1 MTWKR
6 ANKDRRGTSF
16 DLAYKPM
23 RQQHMWRGGFL
34 RHMVA
39 RLLKFARVGWH
50 AHAARPNRLTMKKFA
65 ILTCMA
71 LLGLFVV
78 CGLAK
83 DKSVN
88 TMTDQELKSA
98 IDSLAKIEQPLSAAP
113 LIAEAKKRAR
123 AAQDTRWMLSL
134 VKTDIRLN
142 GRRLLRETT
151 PSAEFSKAAADAWT
165 PLRQLLSL
173 EAFLQN
179 EDSLSTA
186 KAALAEPDALRSYG
200 AELAGAE
207 GWAARMNL
215 LDYIAMSITLRGN
228 MWRNSAAEA
237 ASLAVSEMERAAVA
251 NDDRMSKI
259 LSRVLRFTMPRV
271 GATAESA
278 DSLMNDLEA
287 IGAQTDEEL
296 ALVNFAK
303 AAWLTERAKTVGK
316 QDISDADAKVA
327 EALALFKGAAKTL
340 AGSPFATL
348 AEGQVQCIEKQE
360 IFLGSDG
367 QVVPGGFLPI
377 YMKYRNTD
385 EVTLKVYHAP
395 ASGDKPMAD
404 VLKTAKSVEEKRL
417 RLPKTDIRLNVSSA
431 YAELG
436 GLKPGLYVVA
446 AFIGDSLRAAEM
458 VTCSQICVSTFS
470 PDYGDKMLLV
480 KDFLT
485 GEALTS
491 ATVNK
496 KSKPDADGWC
506 RLNVTGDDK
515 EVVIRH
521 ADDAFR
527 FLSYVG
533 GRRDRFNSKKR
544 VRCAKVLTD
553 RAIYRPGQTVM
564 YKAFVY
570 NAGYDKVEPVAHGAR
585 YRLTLYAQ
593 NGKELARQDLRL
605 DDLGSAWGQMVIP
618 TDAPKGGGYICV
630 EEKSVR
636 LCWQAVR
643 IEDFKRTDNTVS
655 IDPFTE
661 ALLPGATATVGGVAM
676 SAAGLPVAGAS
687 TKYTV
692 SSEEGKV
699 LCDGATMTD
708 SDGRFSFSFKTK
720 DEDEAYSI
728 EVRVTDLKGETATAQ
743 TFCFV
748 WAQGSSINVE
758 QEDDVDVVGGGHKL
772 WLRSV
777 NSNGWPFASTVRL
790 KLTPY
795 EANGG
800 LRPKVTTVVDTVICS
815 APHLD
820 NLSAPALGNLAAT
833 PAFEAD
839 FDVNGKRELCLD
851 SLGLKPGRYD
861 IVLTGKA
868 LDGSLLKK
876 ESCVTLLAQEGPTA
890 GLDPVGVLAPDEVT
904 NGERLNFKVF
914 SGLADARV
922 SVVIARRGK
931 MDWRRTVDVS
941 CGVANVAYDVPA
953 DATDGETLRIV
964 ANVCKDGRSYFAE
977 DREVRIRRQEKALTL
992 SLKTFRDHSRP
1003 GARETWTISTDMGQG
1018 GGIVSSMY
1026 DSRLDKYVSSEWDPS
1041 FDRLTV
1047 DNGVYHW
1054 SVSPSLP
1061 HRPNEGIPFGLQC
1074 WWSRCDYTLSGVLR
1088 EAMDGLTA
1096 NHDARQY
1103 YAMAYGASRRVRGLR
1118 MMNKSAMVMESGAA
1132 QEDAFDSSLELCE
1145 EVVAVAENDAPV
1157 ATDADAGQGDDGAPL
1172 RSDFAET
1179 VFFKPDLRADSAG
1192 LVTFSFDLPDNLTTY
1207 KFRALATDRQL
1218 RSAMVSQTLTVSKP
1232 LNLRLGVPRFLTEA
1246 DTVFLAADVTAADTS
1261 VSGATVSLSVSDAET
1276 GRLLTALPSVEV
1288 RFDGALSQKAVWR
1301 LAVPTGVKG
1310 IRLEA
1315 VAKAD
1320 GASDGE
1326 RVELPVAQLYRQVV
1340 ESHTFVLNKKGE
1352 HTIEN
1357 PFDGKGAKALT
1368 FSYTSNAFIEVLRS
1382 LPQLGSGW
1390 QPCADTYLGRYETA
1404 SIAQMLKQK
1413 PEIAKAVDYLRTHA
1427 AADTAD
1433 YRIADAEHTPWLYVA
1448 KELRRHDKDVVKLM
1462 SGSHAEKMKAEA
1474 IAKLA
1479 NMQLPTGEFPWFSGM
1494 DGSRWMT
1501 VNVISTIGEMMRLG
1515 VVKADE
1521 RYVTQICQKAI
1532 PYLDK
1537 QLAASLKEYNKCLA
1551 EAGKAGG
1558 KRDLFLDNMTLEL
1571 LHARLLMGPK
1581 VSADAQSLLD
1591 VLQDHWQY
1599 TSACDR
1605 VTASTILAQAGRE
1618 AQAKK
1623 IVKSLE
1629 ENLVQTKDGTAFV
1642 AETGLLRRRAI
1653 VEAQAM
1659 LIMTLQ
1665 RLNHASP
1672 NLPKLINHLVL
1683 MKRGSDW
1690 PDAQSSSRAVLAL
1703 LASQAKID
1711 ANDVVRVGG
1720 HEVVCNVQQPKVE
1733 VSLDPQADASQAQ
1746 VIKSDGVASWGSWQ
1760 RVAFVPQDG
1769 GMKPDGSDK
1778 LRVERRLEV
1787 RRLVSGRME
1796 WVALRPDAL
1805 AIGDQVRVTL
1815 RFYNDEPL
1823 SFVRLRDH
1831 RAAAFE
1837 PEDKLS
1843 GYRGWWWWRW
1853 VDADVPTPPHY
1864 MSIADETV
1872 EFFIDYLNDGWHSVS
1887 YVMTVTN
1894 GGDFA
1899 GGYADATCMYDTEIA
1914 AHTEGLR
1921 VKTR

>member
-6 ANKDRRGTSF
+6 ANN
-16 DLAYKPM
+16 
-23 RQQHMWRGGFL
+23 GFL
-34 RHMVA
+34 FANDMSPCARKCGAGAFLPSSGTIIEECGHSGRAVVA
-39 RLLKFARVGWH
+39 RL
-50 AHAARPNRLTMKKFA
+50 NRLTMKKFV
-65 ILTCMA
+65 LLMSVA
-71 LLGLFVV
+71 LMGLFVV

-88 TMTDQELKSA
+88 TMTDQELKCA

-151 PSAEFSKAAADAWT
+151 PSAEFTKAAADAWI

-179 EDSLSTA
+179 DDSLSTA
-186 KAALAEPDALRSYG
+186 KAALAEPEALRSYK
-200 AELAGAE
+200 AELAGVE

-215 LDYIAMSITLRGN
+215 LDYIATTIALRGH
-228 MWRNSAAEA
+228 MWRSSATEA
-237 ASLAVSEMERAAVA
+237 ASLAVSEMESAAVA

-259 LSRVLRFTMPRV
+259 LSRVLRFTMPRE
-271 GATAESA
+271 GAKADVA
-278 DSLMNDLEA
+278 DSLMKDLET
-287 IGAQTDEEL
+287 IGARTGEEL

-303 AAWLTERAKTVGK
+303 AAWLTERAKAVGK
-316 QDISDADAKVA
+316 QDISEADAKVA

-348 AEGQVQCIEKQE
+348 AEEQARCIEKQE
-360 IFLGSDG
+360 VFVGSDG

-377 YMKYRNTD
+377 YLKYRNTD
-385 EVTLKVYHAP
+385 EVTLKVYRAP
-395 ASGDKPMAD
+395 DLGDKPMAK
-404 VLKTAKSVEEKRL
+404 VLKTTKSVEEKAM

-458 VTCSQICVSTFS
+458 VTCSQICVSNFS
-470 PDYGDKMLLV
+470 QDYGGRMVLV
-480 KDFLT
+480 KDYLT

-506 RLNVTGDDK
+506 RLNVTGDNR
-515 EVVIRH
+515 EVVIRR
-521 ADDAFR
+521 ADDTFR
-527 FLSYVG
+527 FKSYADG
-533 GRRDRFNSKKR
+533 QRDRFNSEKR
-544 VRCAKVLTD
+544 VKRAKVLTD

-564 YKAFVY
+564 FKAFVY
-570 NAGYDKVEPVAHGAR
+570 NSGYDQVEPAAKGAR
-585 YRLTLYAQ
+585 YKLTLYAQ
-593 NGKELARQDLRL
+593 NGKELAHQDLRL
-605 DDLGSAWGQMVIP
+605 DDLGSAWGEMVVP
-618 TDAPKGGGYICV
+618 ADAPKGGGYVCV
-630 EEKSVR
+630 EEKNAR
-636 LCWQAVR
+636 LCWQSVR

-661 ALLPGATATVGGVAM
+661 ALLPGATATVGGVAK

-687 TKYTV
+687 TKYTI
-692 SSEEGKV
+692 SSEDGEV
-699 LCDGATMTD
+699 LCDGLTTTD
-708 SDGRFSFSFKTK
+708 SDGRFGFSFKTK
-720 DEDEAYSI
+720 DEDETYSI

-743 TFCFV
+743 AFCHL
-748 WAQGSSINVE
+748 WTQGSSINVE
-758 QEDDVDVVGGGHKL
+758 QEEDVDVVGGGHKL
-772 WLRSV
+772 RLRSV
-777 NSNGWPFASTVRL
+777 NSNGWPFASTVHL

-795 EANGG
+795 EANRG
-800 LRPKVTTVVDTVICS
+800 LRPKVTTVVDTVICA

-820 NLSAPALGNLAAT
+820 NLPASASGNLAKR

-839 FDVNGKRELCLD
+839 YDVRGKRELWLD
-851 SLGLKPGRYD
+851 SLGLVPGKYA
-861 IVLTGKA
+861 IELTGKA
-868 LDGSLLKK
+868 LDGSPLKSK
-876 ESCVTLLAQEGPTA
+876 SCVTLLAQEGPTA
-890 GLDPVGVLAPDEVT
+890 GLDYVGVFAPDEVT

-914 SGLADARV
+914 SGLADAHV
-922 SVVIARRGK
+922 SVVVARRGK

-941 CGVANVAYDVPA
+941 CGVANVTYDVPA
-953 DATDGETLRIV
+953 DAVDGETLRIV

-977 DREVRIRRQEKALTL
+977 DREVRVRRHEKALTL

-1003 GARETWTISTDMGQG
+1003 GARETWTILTDMGQG
-1018 GGIVSSMY
+1018 GSIVSSMY
-1026 DSRLDKYVSSEWDPS
+1026 DSRLDEYVSSDWDPS

-1047 DNGVYHW
+1047 GNGVYHW

-1061 HRPNEGIPFGLQC
+1061 YRPNEGFPVGLQY
-1074 WWSRCDYTLSGVLR
+1074 WWSGCDYSLSGVLR
-1088 EAMDGLTA
+1088 NAMDGLTA
-1096 NHDARQY
+1096 KGDAWQY
-1103 YAMAYGASRRVRGLR
+1103 LEAPMFAMAYGSPHVRGR
-1118 MMNKSAMVMESGAA
+1118 RMNKSAGVLNEVFEA
-1132 QEDAFDSSLELCE
+1132 DADLCE
-1145 EVVAVAENDAPV
+1145 EVVVNGKGNALASDED
-1157 ATDADAGQGDDGAPL
+1157 DAGQGDDDVTL
-1172 RSDFAET
+1172 RSNFAET
-1179 VFFKPDLRADSAG
+1179 VFFEPDLRADSAG

-1207 KFRALATDRQL
+1207 KFRALATDGRL
-1218 RSAMVSQTLTVSKP
+1218 RSAMVTQTLTVSKP
-1232 LNLRLGVPRFLTEA
+1232 LNVRLGVPRFLTEG
-1246 DTVFLAADVTAADTS
+1246 DTVSIAADVTAADTA
-1261 VSGATVSLSVSDAET
+1261 VSHAAVSLTVSDAET
-1276 GRLLTALPSVEV
+1276 GRTLMTLPTVEV
-1288 RFDGALSQKAVWR
+1288 EFGDVLSQKAVWQ
-1301 LAVPTGVKG
+1301 LTVPLGVEG
-1310 IRLEA
+1310 IRLE
-1315 VAKAD
+1315 VIAKAN

-1326 RVELPVAQLYRQVV
+1326 RVELPVAQLYRQVT

-1357 PFDGKGAKALT
+1357 PFDGKGTKALT

-1390 QPCADTYLGRYETA
+1390 QPCTDTYLGRYETA
-1404 SIAQMLKQK
+1404 AIAQMLKQK
-1413 PEIAKAVDYLRTHA
+1413 PEVAKAVDYLRDHA
-1427 AADTAD
+1427 AADTAA

-1448 KELRRHDKDVVKLM
+1448 KALRRHDKDVVKLM
-1462 SGSHAEKMKAEA
+1462 SGSHADKMKAEA

-1479 NMQLPTGEFPWFSGM
+1479 NMQLPSGEFPWFSGM

-1501 VNVISTIGEMMRLG
+1501 VNVVSTLGEMMRLG
-1515 VVKADE
+1515 VVRADE
-1521 RYVTQICQKAI
+1521 KYVAQICQKAI

-1558 KRDLFLDNMTLEL
+1558 KRDLLLDNMTLEL
-1571 LHARLLMGPK
+1571 LHARLLMGTK
-1581 VSADAQSLLD
+1581 VGADAQSLLD
-1591 VLQDHWQY
+1591 VLQKHWQY
-1599 TSACDR
+1599 PSACDR
-1605 VTASTILAQAGRE
+1605 ITASTILAQAGRTAE
-1618 AQAKK
+1618 ARL

-1642 AETGLLRRRAI
+1642 AETGFLRRRAL

-1665 RLNHASP
+1665 RLNHTSP

-1703 LASQAKID
+1703 LASQAKVE
-1711 ANDVVRVGG
+1711 ARDVVRIGG
-1720 HEVVCNVQQPKVE
+1720 QEIVCDVEQPKVD
-1733 VSLDPQADASQAQ
+1733 VSLDPAADVAKAQ
-1746 VIKSDGVASWGSWQ
+1746 VTKSDGVASWGSWQ

-1769 GMKPDGSDK
+1769 EMKADGSDK

-1787 RRLVSGRME
+1787 RRQVNGRME
-1796 WVALRPDAL
+1796 WVALGADSL
-1805 AIGDQVRVTL
+1805 AIGDQVRATL

-1831 RAAAFE
+1831 RAAALE

-1853 VDADVPTPPHY
+1853 TDADVPTPPHY

-1894 GGDFA
+1894 SGDFA

-1914 AHTEGLR
+1914 AHSEGLR
-1921 VKTR
+1921 IKTK

>member
-1 MTWKR
+1 MLSSGTIIEKYRHEGR
-6 ANKDRRGTSF
+6 AI
-16 DLAYKPM
+16 
-23 RQQHMWRGGFL
+23 
-34 RHMVA
+34 A
-39 RLLKFARVGWH
+39 RL
-50 AHAARPNRLTMKKFA
+50 NRLTMKKIVLLMGVA
-65 ILTCMA
+65 LT
-71 LLGLFVV
+71 GLFVV

-88 TMTDQELKSA
+88 TMTDKELKCA

-151 PSAEFSKAAADAWT
+151 PSAEFTKAAADAWT

-179 EDSLSTA
+179 GDALSPA
-186 KAALAEPDALRSYG
+186 KAALDEPETLRSYK
-200 AELAGAE
+200 AELAGAD
-207 GWAARMNL
+207 GWAARLNL
-215 LDYIAMSITLRGN
+215 LDYIATSIVLRGKA
-228 MWRNSAAEA
+228 WRNSAAEA
-237 ASLAVSEMERAAVA
+237 ASLAVSEMEASAVA

-259 LSRVLRFTMPRV
+259 LSRVLRFTMPR
-271 GATAESA
+271 GAVAESA
-278 DSLMNDLEA
+278 DSLMKDLEA
-287 IGAQTDEEL
+287 IGARTDEEL

-303 AAWLTERAKTVGK
+303 AAWLTERAKAIGK
-316 QDISDADAKVA
+316 HDISGGDAKVA
-327 EALALFKGAAKTL
+327 EALALFQGAAKTL

-348 AEGQVQCIEKQE
+348 AEEQAQCIEKQE
-360 IFLGSDG
+360 VFVGSDG

-385 EVTLKVYHAP
+385 EVTIKVYRAP
-395 ASGDKPMAD
+395 AIEGKPMAE
-404 VLKTAKSVEEKRL
+404 VLKTEKSVEEKKL
-417 RLPKTDIRLNVSSA
+417 RLPQTDIRLNVSSA

-436 GLKPGLYVVA
+436 GLRPGLYVVA
-446 AFIGDSLRAAEM
+446 AFIGDSLKAAEM
-458 VTCSQICVSTFS
+458 VTCSQISVSNFS
-470 PDYGDKMLLV
+470 ADYGGRMLLV
-480 KDFLT
+480 KDYLT

-506 RLNVTGDDK
+506 RLNVTGDNR
-515 EVVIRH
+515 EVVIRR
-521 ADDAFR
+521 AEDTFR
-527 FLSYVG
+527 FQSYAD
-533 GRRDRFNSKKR
+533 GRRDRFNPDKR
-544 VRCAKVLTD
+544 VKRAKVLTD

-570 NAGYDKVEPVAHGAR
+570 NSGYDRVEPAAKGAR
-585 YRLTLYAQ
+585 YKLTLYAQ

-605 DDLGSAWGQMVIP
+605 DGLGSAWGEMAIP
-618 TDAPKGGGYICV
+618 SDAPKGGGYICV
-630 EEKSVR
+630 EEKGAR
-636 LCWQAVR
+636 LCWQSVR
-643 IEDFKRTDNTVS
+643 IEDFKRMDNTVS

-687 TKYTV
+687 TKYTI
-692 SSEEGKV
+692 SSEDGEV
-699 LCDGATMTD
+699 LCDGLTTTD
-708 SDGRFSFSFKTK
+708 SDGRFGFSFKTK
-720 DEDEAYSI
+720 DEDETYSI

-743 TFCFV
+743 AFCHL
-748 WAQGSSINVE
+748 WAQGSSVNVE
-758 QEDDVDVVGGGHKL
+758 QEEDVDVVGGGHKL
-772 WLRSV
+772 VLRSV
-777 NSNGWPFASTVRL
+777 NSNGWPFASTVHL

-800 LRPKVTTVVDTVICS
+800 LRPKATTVVDTVICA

-820 NLSAPALGNLAAT
+820 NLPASALGTMAKR

-839 FDVNGKRELCLD
+839 YDVKGKRELWLD
-851 SLGLKPGRYD
+851 SLGLAPGKYD
-861 IVLTGKA
+861 IELTGRA
-868 LDGSLLKK
+868 LDGSQLKSK
-876 ESCVTLLAQEGPTA
+876 SCVTLLAQEGPMA
-890 GLDPVGVLAPDEVT
+890 GLDYVGIFAPDKVT
-904 NGERLNFKVF
+904 NGERLNFKIF
-914 SGLADARV
+914 SGLADAHV
-922 SVVIARRGK
+922 SVVVARRGK

-953 DATDGETLRIV
+953 DAVDGEVLRIV

-977 DREVRIRRQEKALTL
+977 DREVRVRRQEKALTL

-1003 GARETWTISTDMGQG
+1003 GARETWTISTDMGPAG
-1018 GGIVSSMY
+1018 SIVSSMY

-1041 FDRLTV
+1041 FYRLTV
-1047 DNGVYHW
+1047 GNGVYRW

-1061 HRPNEGIPFGLQC
+1061 RRPIEGIPFGLQY
-1074 WWSRCDYTLSGVLR
+1074 WWSGCDYSLSGVLR
-1088 EAMDGLTA
+1088 NAMDGLTA
-1096 NHDARQY
+1096 KGDEWQY
-1103 YAMAYGASRRVRGLR
+1103 FTTPMPAMAYGVSGVRGLR
-1118 MMNKSAMVMESGAA
+1118 MNKSAMVMESGAE
-1132 QEDAFDSSLELCE
+1132 EDALASDMELCE
-1145 EVVAVAENDAPV
+1145 VVTVAQNNALG
-1157 ATDADAGQGDDGAPL
+1157 AIDADAVQGGDSAPL
-1172 RSDFAET
+1172 RSNFAET

-1207 KFRALATDRQL
+1207 KFRALATDSRL
-1218 RSAMVSQTLTVSKP
+1218 RSALVTQTLTVSKP
-1232 LNLRLGVPRFLTEA
+1232 LNVRLGVPRFLTEG
-1246 DTVFLAADVTAADTS
+1246 DTVSIAADVTVADTA
-1261 VSGATVSLSVSDAET
+1261 VTRAAVSLTVSDAET
-1276 GRLLTALPSVEV
+1276 GRTLMTLPTHEVEFGGV
-1288 RFDGALSQKAVWR
+1288 LSQKAVWQ
-1301 LAVPTGVKG
+1301 LTVPLGVDG
-1310 IRLEA
+1310 IRLE
-1315 VAKAD
+1315 VIAKAN

-1326 RVELPVAQLYRQVV
+1326 RVELPVAQLYRQVT

-1357 PFDGKGAKALT
+1357 PFNGKEARALT

-1390 QPCADTYLGRYETA
+1390 QPCTDTYLGRYETA
-1404 SIAQMLKQK
+1404 AIAQMLKQK
-1413 PEIAKAVDYLRTHA
+1413 PEVAKAVDYLRAHA
-1427 AADTAD
+1427 AADTAA

-1448 KELRRHDKDVVKLM
+1448 KALRQHDKDVVKLM
-1462 SGSHAEKMKAEA
+1462 SGSHADKMKAEA

-1479 NMQLPTGEFPWFSGM
+1479 NMQLPSGEFPWFSGM

-1501 VNVISTIGEMMRLG
+1501 VNVVSTIGELMRLG
-1515 VVKADE
+1515 VVRADE
-1521 RYVTQICQKAI
+1521 RYVAQICQKAI

-1537 QLAASLKEYNKCLA
+1537 QLTASLKEYNKCLA
-1551 EAGKAGG
+1551 EAGKTGG
-1558 KRDLFLDNMTLEL
+1558 RRDAFLDNMTLEL

-1581 VSADAQSLLD
+1581 VGADAQSLID
-1591 VLQDHWQY
+1591 ILQEHWQY
-1599 TSACDR
+1599 PSACDR
-1605 VTASTILAQAGRE
+1605 VTASTILAQAGRTAE
-1618 AQAKK
+1618 ARLIA
-1623 IVKSLE
+1623 KSLE

-1642 AETGLLRRRAI
+1642 AETGFLRRRAL

-1703 LASQAKID
+1703 LASQAKVE
-1711 ANDVVRVGG
+1711 ARDVVRIGG
-1720 HEVVCNVQQPKVE
+1720 QEIVCSVEQPKVD
-1733 VSLDPQADASQAQ
+1733 VSLDPSADVAKAQ
-1746 VIKSDGVASWGSWQ
+1746 VIKSGGIASWGSWQ

-1769 GMKPDGSDK
+1769 GMKADGSDK
-1778 LRVERRLEV
+1778 LRVERLLEV
-1787 RRLVSGRME
+1787 RRQVKGRME
-1796 WVALRPDAL
+1796 WVAVGPDSL
-1805 AIGDQVRVTL
+1805 AIGDQVRATL

-1831 RAAAFE
+1831 RAAALE

-1914 AHTEGLR
+1914 AHSDGVR
-1921 VKTR
+1921 IKTR

>member
-1 MTWKR
+1 M
-6 ANKDRRGTSF
+6 G
-16 DLAYKPM
+16 
-23 RQQHMWRGGFL
+23 
-34 RHMVA
+34 VA
-39 RLLKFARVGWH
+39 L
-50 AHAARPNRLTMKKFA
+50 M
-65 ILTCMA
+65 
-71 LLGLFVV
+71 GLFVV

-88 TMTDQELKSA
+88 TMTDKELKCA

-123 AAQDTRWMLSL
+123 AARDTRWMLSL

-151 PSAEFSKAAADAWT
+151 PSAEFTKAAADAWT

-186 KAALAEPDALRSYG
+186 KAALDEPETLRSYKAG
-200 AELAGAE
+200 LAGAD

-215 LDYIAMSITLRGN
+215 LDYIAMSITFRGKT
-228 MWRNSAAEA
+228 WRRSATEA
-237 ASLAVSEMERAAVA
+237 ASLAVSEMEASAVA

-259 LSRVLRFTMPRV
+259 LGRVLRFTMPRE
-271 GATAESA
+271 GAKAESA
-278 DSLMNDLEA
+278 DSLMKDLEA
-287 IGAQTDEEL
+287 IDARTDEEL

-303 AAWLTERAKTVGK
+303 AAWLTEQAKAIGK
-316 QDISDADAKVA
+316 QDISGGDAKVA
-327 EALALFKGAAKTL
+327 EALALFHGAAKTL

-348 AEGQVQCIEKQE
+348 AEEQAQCIEKQE
-360 IFLGSDG
+360 IFVGSDG

-395 ASGDKPMAD
+395 AIGDKPMAE
-404 VLKTAKSVEEKRL
+404 VLKTEKSVEEKKL
-417 RLPKTDIRLNVSSA
+417 RLPQTDIRLNVSSA

-436 GLKPGLYVVA
+436 GLWPGLYVVA
-446 AFIGDSLRAAEM
+446 AFIGDSLKAAEM
-458 VTCSQICVSTFS
+458 VTCSQISVSNFS
-470 PDYGDKMLLV
+470 ADYGGRMLLV
-480 KDFLT
+480 KDYLT

-496 KSKPDADGWC
+496 KGKPDADGWC
-506 RLNVTGDDK
+506 RLNVTGDNR
-515 EVVIRH
+515 EVVVRR
-521 ADDAFR
+521 AEDTFR
-527 FLSYVG
+527 FQSYAD
-533 GRRDRFNSKKR
+533 GRRDRFNSDKR
-544 VRCAKVLTD
+544 VKRAKVLTD

-570 NAGYDKVEPVAHGAR
+570 NSGYDRVEPAAKGAR
-585 YRLTLYAQ
+585 YKLTLYAQ

-605 DDLGSAWGQMVIP
+605 DDLGSAWGEMAIP
-618 TDAPKGGGYICV
+618 ADAPKGGGYICV
-630 EEKSVR
+630 EEKSAR
-636 LCWQAVR
+636 LCWQSVR

-661 ALLPGATATVGGVAM
+661 ALLPGATAAVGGVAM
-676 SAAGLPVAGAS
+676 SAAGLPVAEAS
-687 TKYTV
+687 AKYTI
-692 SSEEGKV
+692 SSEDGEV
-699 LCDGATMTD
+699 LCDGITTTD
-708 SDGRFSFSFKTK
+708 SDGRFGFSFKTK
-720 DEDEAYSI
+720 DEDETYSI

-743 TFCFV
+743 AFCHL

-758 QEDDVDVVGGGHKL
+758 QEEDVDVVGGGHKL
-772 WLRSV
+772 VLRSV
-777 NSNGWPFASTVRL
+777 NSNGLPFASTVHL

-800 LRPKVTTVVDTVICS
+800 LRPKVTTVVDTVICQ

-820 NLSAPALGNLAAT
+820 NLPASAPGNLAKT
-833 PAFEAD
+833 SAFEAD
-839 FDVNGKRELCLD
+839 YDVKGKRELWLD
-851 SLGLKPGRYD
+851 SLGLAPGKYN
-861 IVLTGKA
+861 IELTGRA
-868 LDGSLLKK
+868 LDGSLLKSK
-876 ESCVTLLAQEGPTA
+876 FCVTLLAQEGPTA
-890 GLDPVGVLAPDEVT
+890 GLDYVGIFAPDKVT

-914 SGLADARV
+914 SGLADAHV
-922 SVVIARRGK
+922 SVVVARRGK

-953 DATDGETLRIV
+953 DAVDGETLRIV

-977 DREVRIRRQEKALTL
+977 DREVRVRRQEKALTL

-1003 GARETWTISTDMGQG
+1003 GARETWTMSTDMGQAG
-1018 GGIVSSMY
+1018 SIVSSMY
-1026 DSRLDKYVSSEWDPS
+1026 DSRLDKYVSSEWDSS

-1047 DNGVYHW
+1047 GNGVYRW

-1061 HRPNEGIPFGLQC
+1061 RRPSEGVPFGLRY
-1074 WWSRCDYTLSGVLR
+1074 WWSGCDYSLSGVLR
-1088 EAMDGLTA
+1088 NAMDGLTA
-1096 NHDARQY
+1096 KGDEWKNLEAPMF
-1103 YAMAYGASRRVRGLR
+1103 AMAYGVSGASHVRGLR
-1118 MMNKSAMVMESGAA
+1118 MNKSAGVLNEVVEADAA
-1132 QEDAFDSSLELCE
+1132 LCE
-1145 EVVAVAENDAPV
+1145 EVVTEAKGNAMADEGDA
-1157 ATDADAGQGDDGAPL
+1157 ASQGEDDVTL
-1172 RSDFAET
+1172 RTNFAET

-1207 KFRALATDRQL
+1207 KFRALATDSRL
-1218 RSAMVSQTLTVSKP
+1218 RSALVSQTLTVSKP
-1232 LNLRLGVPRFLTEA
+1232 LNVRLGVPRFLTEG
-1246 DTVFLAADVTAADTS
+1246 DTVSIAADVTAADTA
-1261 VSGATVSLSVSDAET
+1261 VTRAAVSLAVSDAET
-1276 GRLLTALPSVEV
+1276 GRTLMTLPTREVE
-1288 RFDGALSQKAVWR
+1288 FGGTLSQKAVWQ
-1301 LAVPTGVKG
+1301 LTVPLGVDG
-1310 IRLEA
+1310 IRLE
-1315 VAKAD
+1315 VIAKAN

-1326 RVELPVAQLYRQVV
+1326 RVELPVAQLYRQVT

-1357 PFDGKGAKALT
+1357 PFDGKGTKALT

-1390 QPCADTYLGRYETA
+1390 QPCTDTYLGRYETA
-1404 SIAQMLKQK
+1404 AIAQMLKQK
-1413 PEIAKAVDYLRTHA
+1413 PEVAKAVDYLRTHV
-1427 AADTAD
+1427 AADTAA

-1448 KELRRHDKDVVKLM
+1448 KALRRHDKDVVKLM
-1462 SGSHAEKMKAEA
+1462 SGSHADKMKAEA

-1479 NMQLPTGEFPWFSGM
+1479 NMQLPSGEFPWFSGM

-1501 VNVISTIGEMMRLG
+1501 ANVVSTIGELMRLG
-1515 VVKADE
+1515 VVRADE
-1521 RYVTQICQKAI
+1521 RYVAQICQKAI

-1537 QLAASLKEYNKCLA
+1537 QLTASLKERNKCQA
-1551 EAGKAGG
+1551 EAGKTGG
-1558 KRDLFLDNMTLEL
+1558 RRDLFLDNMTLEL
-1571 LHARLLMGPK
+1571 LHARLLLSPK
-1581 VSADAQSLLD
+1581 VGVDAQSLLD
-1591 VLQDHWQY
+1591 VLQEHWQY
-1599 TSACDR
+1599 PSACDR
-1605 VTASTILAQAGRE
+1605 VAASTILAQAGRTAE
-1618 AQAKK
+1618 ARQ

-1642 AETGLLRRRAI
+1642 AETGFLRRRAL

-1703 LASQAKID
+1703 LASQAKVD
-1711 ANDVVRVGG
+1711 ARDVVRIGG
-1720 HEVVCNVQQPKVE
+1720 QEIVCSVERPKVD
-1733 VSLDPQADASQAQ
+1733 VSLDPAADVAKAQ
-1746 VIKSDGVASWGSWQ
+1746 VIKSGGMASWGSWQ
-1760 RVAFVPQDG
+1760 RVAFIPQDG
-1769 GMKPDGSDK
+1769 GMRADGSDK
-1778 LRVERRLEV
+1778 LRVERLLEV
-1787 RRLVSGRME
+1787 RRQVNGRME
-1796 WVALRPDAL
+1796 WVAVGSDSL
-1805 AIGDQVRVTL
+1805 AIGDQVRATL

-1831 RAAAFE
+1831 RAAALE

-1872 EFFIDYLNDGWHSVS
+1872 EFFIDYLNDGWHSLS

-1914 AHTEGLR
+1914 AHSEGLR
-1921 VKTR
+1921 IKTK